1 MSLRQTCT
9 QFCNDWKHPTLV
21 APNMVHS
28 AILLHS
34 SNAVLNS
41 HPNSTKLQIEELSLL
56 PASYRCLTPRCKKGI
71 LFRVAFVCLDIQS
84 VWEMA
89 VIIVPQ
95 KPRLNKHNISV
106 VVHDNLRR
114 KVVIPTMAAIK
125 MLLRLDSGPL
135 DLVSSAINN
144 SNSSRK

>member
-1 MSLRQTCT
+1 MSLRQTRT
-9 QFCNDWKHPTLV
+9 QSCNDWKHPTLV

-41 HPNSTKLQIEELSLL
+41 HPNSMKLQIEELSLL

-71 LFRVAFVCLDIQS
+71 LFRVAFVCQDIQF
-84 VWEMA
+84 VWEMQFLSWSNAWHHVEMRA

-114 KVVIPTMAAIK
+114 K
-125 MLLRLDSGPL
+125 L
-135 DLVSSAINN
+135 
-144 SNSSRK
+144 